1 MKTIKRSDLNKEY
14 QAIVSDEPKFW
25 PDEYIAHG
33 SYCYCNFGGYV
44 ITLSN
49 DSESCIIVGDLGG
62 DTVAISEVLEIEWR
76 EDLENEDEE
85 NDLIVGVELDGSFY
99 RLQDFMKI

>member
-14 QAIVSDEPKFW
+14 QSIIANDSKFF
-25 PDEYIAHG
+25 PAEYVAHG

-49 DSESCIIVGDLGG
+49 DGESCVIVGDLGD
-62 DTVAISEVLEIEWR
+62 DTVTISEVIEIEYR

-85 NDLIVGVELDGSFY
+85 NDMIAGFELDGSFY
-99 RLQDFMKI
+99 RLQDFMRT